1 MARGGEQIP
10 TPGGRRIKYFAGGI
24 FSPGALEGSDFDVST
39 FFNDKKQ
46 LSVNTE
52 HQLKSQ
58 FPWPM
63 CLKSM
68 KFKKNGTRAI
78 TTAKNDIFIGL

>member
-39 FFNDKKQ
+39 FFNDKKTAFCEYWT
-46 LSVNTE
+46 SIKITI
-52 HQLKSQ
+52 
-58 FPWPM
+58 
-63 CLKSM
+63 SM
-68 KFKKNGTRAI
+68 AYVSKEYEI
-78 TTAKNDIFIGL
+78 

>member
-10 TPGGRRIKYFAGGI
+10 TPGGRVTKCFAGGI
-24 FSPGALEGSDFDVST
+24 FSPGGGNLGGSDFDVST

-68 KFKKNGTRAI
+68 KF
-78 TTAKNDIFIGL
+78 